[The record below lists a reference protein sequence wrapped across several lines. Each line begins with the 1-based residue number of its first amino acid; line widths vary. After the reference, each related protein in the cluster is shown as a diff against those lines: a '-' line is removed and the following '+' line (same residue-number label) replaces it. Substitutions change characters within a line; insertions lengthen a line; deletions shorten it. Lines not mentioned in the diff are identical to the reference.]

1 MSGTGARKV
10 TALDWVV
17 IGAGLLAYASS
28 FLPWYSTHIS
38 ILGIERSASVNA
50 WNAGFGAWFSVLLL
64 VAAGGWVLVS
74 TLGGRLRLSV
84 AGTLITLSLS
94 VLAFVT
100 IVLRWITF
108 PDDTGGLDEGSGFEL
123 GDAALTASSGAGAG
137 LYLGLLAAV
146 AAAVAALLTFRA
158 AGRNVD

>member
-1 MSGTGARKV
+1 M
-10 TALDWVV
+10 
-17 IGAGLLAYASS
+17 IGAGLLAWISS
-28 FLPWYSTHIS
+28 FLPWYITSVS

-74 TLGGRLRLSV
+74 TLGRRLRLPVS
-84 AGTLITLSLS
+84 GTLIALSLA

-100 IVLRWITF
+100 IVLRWATF
-108 PDDTGGLDEGSGFEL
+108 PDATNGLDEGGFEL
-123 GDAALTASSGAGAG
+123 GNAALTAYSGPGSG

-146 AAAVAALLTFRA
+146 VAMVAALLTFRA
-158 AGRNVD
+158 AGRDID